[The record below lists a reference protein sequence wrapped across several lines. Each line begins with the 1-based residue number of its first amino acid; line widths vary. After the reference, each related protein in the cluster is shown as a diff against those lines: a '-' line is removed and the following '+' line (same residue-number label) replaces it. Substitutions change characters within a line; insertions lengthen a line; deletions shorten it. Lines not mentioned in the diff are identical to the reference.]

1 MTYTGLLEQFRT
13 TQRSAHLSLTVYI

>member
-1 MTYTGLLEQFRT
+1 MTYTWLFEQFRT